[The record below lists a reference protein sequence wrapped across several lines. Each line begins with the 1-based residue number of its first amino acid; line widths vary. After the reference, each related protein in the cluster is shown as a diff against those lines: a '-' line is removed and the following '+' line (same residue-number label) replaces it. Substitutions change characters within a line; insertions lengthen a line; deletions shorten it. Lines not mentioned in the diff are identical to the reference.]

1 MIILN
6 RGANPVKDWYTV
18 VQHPGFSN
26 FSTAYSVAFTPDL
39 GALPGCSG
47 HSLFKA
53 HFSFGESF
61 QAFDFPMF

>member
-6 RGANPVKDWYTV
+6 RGANPVKDWYAV

-39 GALPGCSG
+39 GALPGCSRN
-47 HSLFKA
+47 SLYESRFLL
-53 HFSFGESF
+53 GSF
-61 QAFDFPMF
+61 QAFGFPLF